1 MGKGRTP
8 LIAGIFALML
18 LVIPAQAQD
27 FYTGLAAALRGDY
40 ATALQEWRP
49 LAEQGDASA
58 QFNLGWM
65 YDKGEGVP
73 QDDREAVRWYRRA
86 AEQGDAK
93 AQNNLGVM
101 YNNGEGVAQDYR
113 EAVRWYRRAAEQGN
127 AKAQNNLGMM
137 YNNGEG
143 VAQDYITAHVWFNIA
158 AANGNTKASENRD
171 IAASKL
177 SADALIE
184 AQRLARQC
192 LDSTYQNCP

>member
-27 FYTGLAAALRGDY
+27 FDTGLAAYDRGDY

-49 LAEQGDASA
+49 LARSGDVAA
-58 QFNLGWM
+58 QYNLGLM
-65 YDKGEGVP
+65 YRKGEGVP

-158 AANGNTKASENRD
+158 TANGDADASKNRD

>member
-101 YNNGEGVAQDYR
+101 YNNGEGVAQDY
-113 EAVRWYRRAAEQGN
+113 
-127 AKAQNNLGMM
+127 
-137 YNNGEG
+137 
-143 VAQDYITAHVWFNIA
+143 ITAHVWFNIA

-171 IAASKL
+171 IVASKL
-177 SADALIE
+177 SGDALIE

-192 LDSTYQNCP
+192 LNSTYQNCP

>member
-49 LAEQGDASA
+49 LAEQGDAKA
-58 QFNLGWM
+58 QFNLG
-65 YDKGEGVP
+65 V
-73 QDDREAVRWYRRA
+73 
-86 AEQGDAK
+86 
-93 AQNNLGVM
+93 
-101 YNNGEGVAQDYR
+101 
-113 EAVRWYRRAAEQGN
+113 
-127 AKAQNNLGMM
+127 M

-158 AANGNTKASENRD
+158 AAIGNTEVSKSASENRD